1 MSNKEMELLKKAMDN
16 MSKEEQIRL
25 MLTLQEFQK
34 INNKYSK

>member
-1 MSNKEMELLKKAMDN
+1 MSNKDMDALKKAMDS

-34 INNKYSK
+34 INNKYSE